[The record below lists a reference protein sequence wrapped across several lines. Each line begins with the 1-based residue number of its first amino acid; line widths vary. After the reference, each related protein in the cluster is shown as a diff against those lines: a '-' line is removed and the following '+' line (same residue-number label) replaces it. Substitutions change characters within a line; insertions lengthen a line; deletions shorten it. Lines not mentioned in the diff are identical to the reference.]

1 MRSWK
6 DNSKKSCFSH
16 IQAATAVLLPLAQ
29 CTGPSHPGTLC
40 PHPLCRR
47 WADRGFGGWESCSSP
62 PPPVFAQDS
71 LRGNR
76 PTLQQEESR
85 LDGKEIS
92 RCMKGGCSEMLF
104 VHLFPQW

>member
-16 IQAATAVLLPLAQ
+16 IQAATAVLLPFAQ

-47 WADRGFGGWESCSSP
+47 WADRGF
-62 PPPVFAQDS
+62 
-71 LRGNR
+71 
-76 PTLQQEESR
+76 
-85 LDGKEIS
+85 
-92 RCMKGGCSEMLF
+92 
-104 VHLFPQW
+104 